1 MAHAGESSITR
12 RAFLGATASGAAA
25 AAAGLTWPRRAAAA
39 DPELV
44 VGHWGGAGPKVIR
57 TAIFPDLQAKFS
69 TAKLFIRE
77 GGDQDRKAMLQ
88 ANPTNPEIDVLYV
101 SNTDAKQMTRD
112 GLTDPPDPRA
122 VPEFANL
129 YPVAQDGAYGVYL
142 HAITLIYDP
151 EKVKTPPTSWLDLW
165 KPEYRNRVLVPNT
178 KTTVNQAFVTA
189 IVRSLGGSEKKEK
202 DVAEARK
209 KLLELRQNVVVFHT
223 GTSQA
228 LTVMKSGDAWLG
240 VAVAGYA
247 YGARDKGQAVDV
259 AYPKEGALGAIDYM
273 TIAKHSKN
281 KDLALAYVNLALGK
295 KAQKDFVEEVYWGPT
310 NKLTEVSAK
319 ARERAVIGED
329 AVKKLINPDWEYLA
343 TVRPEWTDWWDKNM
357 GK

>member
-1 MAHAGESSITR
+1 MARTRQTRISRRVFLARSAAG
-12 RAFLGATASGAAA
+12 AA
-25 AAAGLTWPRRAAAA
+25 AAAGLAWPRTGSAAG
-39 DPELV
+39 PEVV

-57 TAIFPDLQAKFS
+57 TAIFPDLQAKFP

-112 GLTDPPDPRA
+112 GLTDPPNPQA

-129 YPVAQDGAYGVYL
+129 YPIAQDGAYGVYL
-142 HAITLIYDP
+142 HAIALIYDP
-151 EKVKTPPTSWLDLW
+151 EKVKSPPTSWLDLW

-178 KTTVNQAFVTA
+178 KTAVNQAFVTA
-189 IVRSLGGSEKKEK
+189 VVRALGGSERKEK
-202 DVAEARK
+202 DVEEARK
-209 KLLELRQNVVVFHT
+209 KLLELRSNVVVFHT

-228 LTVMKSGDAWLG
+228 LTVIKSGDAWLG

-247 YGARDKGQAVDV
+247 YGAKDKGQSVDV

-273 TIAKHSKN
+273 TVARHSKN
-281 KDLALAYVNLALGK
+281 KDLAHAYINLALGR

-310 NKLTEVSAK
+310 NKTVEVSPK

-329 AVKKLINPDWEYLA
+329 AVKKLINPDWDYLV
-343 TVRPEWTDWWDKNM
+343 TVRSEWTDWWDKNM